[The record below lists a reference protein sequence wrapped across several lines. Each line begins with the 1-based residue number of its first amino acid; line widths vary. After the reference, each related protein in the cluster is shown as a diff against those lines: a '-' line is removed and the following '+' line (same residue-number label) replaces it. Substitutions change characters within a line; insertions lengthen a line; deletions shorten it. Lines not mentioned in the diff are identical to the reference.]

1 MTNIEELKKKQPEYK
16 ESLQE
21 VIDFINSKEYFD
33 LPQREK
39 NLVSQYRMGLEM
51 SVNALSNL
59 TYGDMFT
66 FDAGTNMILPFL
78 LSGMTSGFG
87 TSSGAEYLKKELE
100 EDDTHQELTNHAV

>member
-21 VIDFINSKEYFD
+21 VIDFINSEHYFN
-33 LPQREK
+33 LTSSEK

-51 SVNALSNL
+51 AVNALSNL

-66 FDAGTNMILPFL
+66 FDTGTNMILPFL

-87 TSSGAEYLKKELE
+87 TSAGAEYLKKKLE
-100 EDDTHQELTNHAV
+100 EDDAHQELTDPAV

>member
-66 FDAGTNMILPFL
+66 FDSGISMMLPLLMSSMTN
-78 LSGMTSGFG
+78 SFG

-100 EDDTHQELTNHAV
+100 EDDTHQELTDHAV